1 MADKKD
7 AKVEEKKKI
16 AKAVEKS
23 AAVAVTAANI
33 GFNKTN
39 NPDGLIQRTLIIF
52 KPDAVQRGIVG
63 EILSR
68 FERVGLKIVAT
79 KMVNPDKDH
88 YYHHY
93 EGISKMVSRRG
104 QKAFDLVVNFMT
116 SGPVIAMVLEGVEAI
131 PVVRKIVGSTEPMA
145 ADMGTIRG
153 DYAHVSFGYADA
165 RNEGVANLIHA
176 SGNVEEAEQEVSYWF
191 KPEEIQL
198 YHTLAER
205 FTR

>member
-1 MADKKD
+1 MADKKE
-7 AKVEEKKKI
+7 AKKI
-16 AKAVEKS
+16 GS
-23 AAVAVTAANI
+23 AAKQVAAETKKPTAWNI
-33 GFNKTN
+33 GFTKEN

-93 EGISKMVSRRG
+93 EEISKMITRRG
-104 QKAFDLVVNFMT
+104 QKAFDLVVDFMI

-176 SGNVEEAEQEVSYWF
+176 SGNASEAEQEVSYWF
-191 KPEEIQL
+191 KPEEIQI
-198 YHTLAER
+198 YKTLSER

>member
-1 MADKKD
+1 MAEK
-7 AKVEEKKKI
+7 AEKKKEVN
-16 AKAVEKS
+16 AYNV
-23 AAVAVTAANI
+23 
-33 GFNKTN
+33 GFTKEN
-39 NPDGLIQRTLIIF
+39 NPDDMIQRTLIIF

-79 KMVNPDKDH
+79 KMVNPDKDK

-93 EGISKMVSRRG
+93 EGISKMISRRG
-104 QKAFDLVVNFMT
+104 QQAFDWTVSFMT

-131 PVVRKIVGSTEPMA
+131 PVVRKMVGSTEPMA

-176 SGNVEEAEQEVSYWF
+176 SGNPEEAEQEVSYWF
-191 KPEEIQL
+191 APEEIQI
-198 YHTLAER
+198 YKTLAER

>member
-1 MADKKD
+1 MAEK
-7 AKVEEKKKI
+7 AEEKSKVN
-16 AKAVEKS
+16 AY
-23 AAVAVTAANI
+23 NI
-33 GFNKTN
+33 GFTSKN
-39 NPDGLIQRTLIIF
+39 NPNNLIQRTLIIF

-63 EILSR
+63 EILQR

-104 QKAFDLVVNFMT
+104 QKAFDLVVDFMT

-153 DYAHVSFGYADA
+153 DFAHVSFGYADA
-165 RNEGVANLIHA
+165 HDEGVANLIHA
-176 SGNVEEAEQEVSYWF
+176 SGNPEEAEQEVSYWF
-191 KPEEIQL
+191 KPEEIQI
-198 YHTLAER
+198 YQTLSEK

>member
-1 MADKKD
+1 MAGKAESKKTVN
-7 AKVEEKKKI
+7 AWNV
-16 AKAVEKS
+16 
-23 AAVAVTAANI
+23 
-33 GFNKTN
+33 GFTKEN
-39 NPDGLIQRTLIIF
+39 NPDGMVQRTLIIF

-79 KMVNPDKDH
+79 KMVNPDKDK

-93 EGISKMVSRRG
+93 EGISKMISRRG
-104 QKAFDLVVNFMT
+104 QQAFDWTVNFMT

-131 PVVRKIVGSTEPMA
+131 PVVRKMVGSTEPMA

-153 DYAHVSFGYADA
+153 DYAHVSFGYATA
-165 RNEGVANLIHA
+165 RNEATANLIHA
-176 SGNVEEAEQEVSYWF
+176 SGNPEEAEQEVSFWF
-191 KPEEIQL
+191 KPEEIQI
-198 YHTLAER
+198 YQTLSEK

>member
-1 MADKKD
+1 MADKKEAKKIGKAVDRVAAD
-7 AKVEEKKKI
+7 AKVN
-16 AKAVEKS
+16 AF
-23 AAVAVTAANI
+23 NI

-39 NPDGLIQRTLIIF
+39 NPDGLVQRTLIIF

-63 EILSR
+63 EILQR

-88 YYHHY
+88 YFHHY

-104 QKAFDLVVNFMT
+104 QKAFDLVVDFMT

-176 SGNVEEAEQEVSYWF
+176 SGNVSEAEQEVSYWF
-191 KPEEIQL
+191 KPEEIQI
-198 YHTLAER
+198 YKTLSER

>member
-1 MADKKD
+1 MADKND
-7 AKVEEKKKI
+7 AKDKKIGKAAAKVAAEEKVVN
-16 AKAVEKS
+16 AWNV
-23 AAVAVTAANI
+23 

-68 FERVGLKIVAT
+68 FERVGLKIVGT
-79 KMVNPDKDH
+79 KMVNPDKDR

-104 QKAFDLVVNFMT
+104 QKAFDLVVDFMT
-116 SGPVIAMVLEGVEAI
+116 SGPVIMMVLEGVEAI

-176 SGNVEEAEQEVSYWF
+176 SGNAEEAEQEVSYWF
-191 KPEEIQL
+191 APEEIQI
-198 YHTLAER
+198 YKTLAER

>member
-1 MADKKD
+1 MAEKAE
-7 AKVEEKKKI
+7 AKVN
-16 AKAVEKS
+16 AF
-23 AAVAVTAANI
+23 NI
-33 GFNKTN
+33 GFNSKN
-39 NPDGLIQRTLIIF
+39 NPNGLVQRTLIIF

-88 YYHHY
+88 YYQHY
-93 EGISKMVSRRG
+93 EGISKMISRRG
-104 QKAFDLVVNFMT
+104 QKAFDLVVDFMT

-131 PVVRKIVGSTEPMA
+131 PVVRKMVGSTEPMA

-165 RNEGVANLIHA
+165 HDEGVANLIHA
-176 SGNVEEAEQEVSYWF
+176 SGNPEEAEQEVSYWF
-191 KPEEIQL
+191 KPEEIQI
-198 YHTLAER
+198 YQTLSEK

>member
-1 MADKKD
+1 MAEKKD
-7 AKVEEKKKI
+7 TKKKI
-16 AKAVEKS
+16 GKATEKVAKETSREVNAWNV
-23 AAVAVTAANI
+23 
-33 GFNKTN
+33 GFNKAN
-39 NPDGLIQRTLIIF
+39 NPDGLVQRTLIIF

-63 EILSR
+63 EILQR

-93 EGISKMVSRRG
+93 ESISKMVSRRG

-153 DYAHVSFGYADA
+153 DFAHVSFGYADA
-165 RNEGVANLIHA
+165 RDEGVANLIHA
-176 SGNVEEAEQEVSYWF
+176 SGNASEAEQEVSYWF
-191 KPEEIQL
+191 KPEEIQI
-198 YHTLAER
+198 YKTLSER

>member
-1 MADKKD
+1 MADKND
-7 AKVEEKKKI
+7 AKDKKNGKAAAKVAAEEKVVN
-16 AKAVEKS
+16 AWNV
-23 AAVAVTAANI
+23 

-63 EILSR
+63 EILTR
-68 FERVGLKIVAT
+68 FERVGLKIVGT
-79 KMVNPDKDH
+79 KMVNPDKDR

-104 QKAFDLVVNFMT
+104 QKAFDLVVDFMT
-116 SGPVIAMVLEGVEAI
+116 SGPVIMMVLEGVEAI
-131 PVVRKIVGSTEPMA
+131 PAVRKIVGSTEPMA

-153 DYAHVSFGYADA
+153 DFAHVSFGYADA

-176 SGNVEEAEQEVSYWF
+176 SGNLEEAEQEVSYWF
-191 KPEEIQL
+191 APEEIQI
-198 YHTLAER
+198 YKTLAER

>member
-1 MADKKD
+1 MADKKED
-7 AKVEEKKKI
+7 KDKKI
-16 AKAVEKS
+16 GKAVEK
-23 AAVAVTAANI
+23 AAKEQKPVTAANV
-33 GFNKTN
+33 GFTKTN

-104 QKAFDLVVNFMT
+104 QKAFDLVVDFMT

-176 SGNVEEAEQEVSYWF
+176 SGNVDEAEQEVSYWF
-191 KPEEIQL
+191 KPEEIQI
-198 YHTLAER
+198 YKTLSER

>member
-1 MADKKD
+1 MA
-7 AKVEEKKKI
+7 EKA
-16 AKAVEKS
+16 AKAETDKPE
-23 AAVAVTAANI
+23 VTAANI
-33 GFNKTN
+33 GFTKAN
-39 NPDGLIQRTLIIF
+39 NPNNLIQRTLIIF

-68 FERVGLKIVAT
+68 FERVGLKIVGT

-88 YYHHY
+88 YYQHY
-93 EGISKMVSRRG
+93 EGISKMISRRG
-104 QKAFDLVVNFMT
+104 QKAFDLVVDFMT

-165 RNEGVANLIHA
+165 HDEGVANLIHA
-176 SGNVEEAEQEVSYWF
+176 SGNPEEAEQEVSYWF
-191 KPEEIQL
+191 KPEEIQI
-198 YHTLAER
+198 YKTLSEK

>member
-1 MADKKD
+1 MAEKAE
-7 AKVEEKKKI
+7 AKVN
-16 AKAVEKS
+16 AFNV
-23 AAVAVTAANI
+23 
-33 GFNKTN
+33 GFNPKN
-39 NPDGLIQRTLIIF
+39 NPNGLVQRTLIIF

-88 YYHHY
+88 YYQHY
-93 EGISKMVSRRG
+93 EGISKMISRRG
-104 QKAFDLVVNFMT
+104 QKAFDLVVDFMT

-131 PVVRKIVGSTEPMA
+131 PVVRKMVGSTEPMA

-165 RNEGVANLIHA
+165 HDEGVANLIHA
-176 SGNVEEAEQEVSYWF
+176 SGNPEEAEQEVSYWF
-191 KPEEIQL
+191 KPEEIQI
-198 YHTLAER
+198 YQTLSEK

>member
-1 MADKKD
+1 MA
-7 AKVEEKKKI
+7 EKA
-16 AKAVEKS
+16 AKAETNKPE
-23 AAVAVTAANI
+23 VTAANI
-33 GFNKTN
+33 GFTKAN
-39 NPDGLIQRTLIIF
+39 NPNNLIQRTLIIF

-68 FERVGLKIVAT
+68 FERVGLKIVGT

-88 YYHHY
+88 YYQHY
-93 EGISKMVSRRG
+93 EGISKMISRRG
-104 QKAFDLVVNFMT
+104 QKAFDLVVDFMS

-165 RNEGVANLIHA
+165 HDEGVANLIHA
-176 SGNVEEAEQEVSYWF
+176 SGNPEEAEQEVSYWF
-191 KPEEIQL
+191 KPEEIQI
-198 YHTLAER
+198 YKTLSEK

>member
-1 MADKKD
+1 MADKND
-7 AKVEEKKKI
+7 AKDKKIGKAAAKVAAEEKVVN
-16 AKAVEKS
+16 AWNV
-23 AAVAVTAANI
+23 

-68 FERVGLKIVAT
+68 FERVGLKIVGT
-79 KMVNPDKDH
+79 KMVNPDKDR

-104 QKAFDLVVNFMT
+104 QKAFDLVVDFMT
-116 SGPVIAMVLEGVEAI
+116 SGPVIMMVLEGVEAI

-176 SGNVEEAEQEVSYWF
+176 SGNPEEAEQEVSYWF
-191 KPEEIQL
+191 APEEIQI
-198 YHTLAER
+198 YKTLSER

>member
-1 MADKKD
+1 MAEKADNKKD
-7 AKVEEKKKI
+7 VNAY
-16 AKAVEKS
+16 
-23 AAVAVTAANI
+23 NI
-33 GFNKTN
+33 GFTKEN
-39 NPDGLIQRTLIIF
+39 NPDDLIQRTLIIF

-79 KMVNPDKDH
+79 KMVNPDKDK

-93 EGISKMVSRRG
+93 EGISRMISRRG
-104 QKAFDLVVNFMT
+104 QKAFDWTVDFMT

-131 PVVRKIVGSTEPMA
+131 PVVRKMVGSTEPMA

-153 DYAHVSFGYADA
+153 DYAHISFGYATA
-165 RNEGVANLIHA
+165 RGEATANLIHA
-176 SGNVEEAEQEVSYWF
+176 SGNPEEAEQEVSFWF
-191 KPEEIQL
+191 KPEEIQI
-198 YHTLAER
+198 YQTLSEK